1 MAQEKSARGALD
13 SKMSKEKSENLS
25 QGRSLQTRVEIVM
38 VLVGLLIMFWVS
50 FLGNR
55 KYDQAVERAQSCLQR
70 NGEQKTV
77 QGVVKKAGQ
86 DFFAHGSHWHYLE
99 HVKSR
104 SLGKAVLSENIGQP
118 VSVELCKNDV
128 IAYTVDRKR
137 FVKIFVDD
145 NGK

>member
-1 MAQEKSARGALD
+1 
-13 SKMSKEKSENLS
+13 MSKEKSENLS

-38 VLVGLLIMFWVS
+38 VLVGLLIMCWVS

-55 KYDQAVERAQSCLQR
+55 TYDQAMERAQSCLQR

-77 QGVVKKAGQ
+77 QGVVKMAGQ
-86 DFFAHGSHWHYLE
+86 DLFAHGSHWHHLE

-104 SLGKAVLSENIGQP
+104 SPGKAVLRENIGQP

-128 IAYTVDRKR
+128 IAYTVDGKR
-137 FVKIFVDD
+137 FVKISVDD